1 MNTADNQ
8 TQNLNYNPHNP
19 NLTNPGSNKF
29 ARDYDKEPIII
40 KDYKQ
45 NLSLFSALLTL
56 ALVAI
61 IILISLIFSLMSLDR
76 ILFSSIITII
86 VLKPTFKEA
95 LNAPKNGH
103 FSFEN
108 GAVKQQITDK
118 TIKEIKL
125 AQIADLRKTFDI
137 TDDLYQIE
145 ANKYIVFIGLVFVLL
160 ALKNYC
166 DVMGVNIFEIFA
178 FFIFLFFIGLT
189 PQTIFHFRL
198 GGPKSCTVYNML
210 AIFSKKDGAIINIL
224 IPTNDDYKELK
235 EYFLRKKGINLDNAS
250 KQFKLIK
257 FK

>member
-1 MNTADNQ
+1 MNVADNQ

-198 GGPKSCTVYNML
+198 GGLKYCTVYNML
-210 AIFSKKDGAIINIL
+210 AIFSKKDGAVINIL
-224 IPTNDDYKELK
+224 IWANDDYKEIK
-235 EYFLRKKGINLDNAS
+235 EYFCAKRG
-250 KQFKLIK
+250 
-257 FK
+257 

>member
-1 MNTADNQ
+1 MNIADNQ
-8 TQNLNYNPHNP
+8 TQNLNYNSQNP
-19 NLTNPGSNKF
+19 NLTNPGSKKF

-61 IILISLIFSLMSLDR
+61 IILVSLIFSLMSLDR
-76 ILFSSIITII
+76 ILFNSIIIII
-86 VLKPTFKEA
+86 VLKPTFKAA
-95 LNAPKNGH
+95 LSAPKNGH
-103 FSFEN
+103 CSFEN
-108 GAVKQQITDK
+108 CAVKQQITDK

-125 AQIADLRKTFDI
+125 AQIAYLRKTFDI

-166 DVMGVNIFEIFA
+166 DVMGVNIFEILA
-178 FFIFLFFIGLT
+178 FFIFLFFTSLI

-198 GGPKSCTVYNML
+198 GGLKSRTVYNML
-210 AIFSKKDGAIINIL
+210 AIFSKKDGAAINIL
-224 IPTNDDYKELK
+224 IWVSDDYKELK